1 MAVSID
7 TVYQR
12 VLAAANKEQRGYI
25 TPLEFNLLAN
35 QAQLAIFEQ
44 YFYDLDQFKRGQSEE
59 TSLSDMTEL
68 IKNKIAPFTT
78 VGGVSAARI
87 FPGNYRIGKIF
98 FNGYTVTKVTHNE
111 FNNFLNSTFHRSGL
125 EKNPVYRESVNSG
138 EDIEVIGLDTSVVPP
153 VIGILSSG
161 VTCEVISKPGKVE
174 WGYDVIA
181 EQALYNPSN
190 STQDFYLHESEETT
204 LVLKILELSGLILQD
219 VGVIQYAD
227 NEGTKKTQQEKI

>member
-35 QAQLAIFEQ
+35 QAQLEIFEQ
-44 YFYDLDQFKRGQSEE
+44 YFYDLDQFKRRQTEE
-59 TSLSDMTEL
+59 TSFSDMTEL

-78 VGGVSAARI
+78 VQGVGLARI
-87 FPGNYRIGKIF
+87 FPTNYRIGRIF
-98 FNGYTVTKVTHNE
+98 YNGYTVKKVTHNE
-111 FNNFLNSTFHRSGL
+111 FNNFLNSTFHRLGL
-125 EKNPVYRESVNSG
+125 EKNPVYRESDVSG
-138 EDIEVIGLDTSVVPP
+138 EDIQVIGLDASVIPSA
-153 VIGILSSG
+153 IRLLTSG

-181 EQALYNPSN
+181 EKALYNPSN
-190 STQDFYLHESEETT
+190 SSQDFYLHDSEETT
-204 LVLKILELSGLILQD
+204 LVVKILELA
-219 VGVIQYAD
+219 GVILNKPGLAQIAD
-227 NEGTKKTQQEKI
+227 QEDIKNIQQEKA